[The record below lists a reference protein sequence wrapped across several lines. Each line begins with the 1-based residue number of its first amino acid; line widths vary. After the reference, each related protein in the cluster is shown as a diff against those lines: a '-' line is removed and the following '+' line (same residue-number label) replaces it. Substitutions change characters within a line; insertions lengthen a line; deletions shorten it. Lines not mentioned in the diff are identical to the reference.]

1 MSGCEGPST
10 AGPCSVRV
18 VWRVIP
24 NYLSTH
30 HPPIYL
36 STYQAAASA
45 ELQRMNAF
53 FTDVDQG
60 SLEVETLPAPP

>member
-1 MSGCEGPST
+1 MSRLARDTQLSIG
-10 AGPCSVRV
+10 RV
-18 VWRVIP
+18 NTRRLPICTC
-24 NYLSTH
+24 LSTYL
-30 HPPIYL
+30 PIYL
-36 STYQAAASA
+36 STYQAGASA

>member
-1 MSGCEGPST
+1 M
-10 AGPCSVRV
+10 RV

-24 NYLSTH
+24 NYQTSID
-30 HPPIYL
+30 PSIYL

>member
-1 MSGCEGPST
+1 M
-10 AGPCSVRV
+10 RV

-24 NYLSTH
+24 IHLSTH
-30 HPPIYL
+30 QSIIYL